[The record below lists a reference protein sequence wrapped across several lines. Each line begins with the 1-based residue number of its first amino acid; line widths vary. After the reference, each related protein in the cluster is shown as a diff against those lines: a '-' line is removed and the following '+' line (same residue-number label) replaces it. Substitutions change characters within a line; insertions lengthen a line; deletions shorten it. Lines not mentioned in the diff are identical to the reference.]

1 MPRVQPHTDGDAKG
15 LITAKLTEDTRSV
28 LRCPKCKSTLN
39 WELRFVRCSG
49 PCKSAFPL
57 VDEVPILINESRSIF
72 TIEDC
77 LERRQTTSLAESPIR
92 RVAKRILPPL
102 GSNPKSRDNY
112 RALGKL
118 LAAIGRPNRVLVIGG
133 RTLGTGMDI
142 LLGNPQVQLIESD
155 VALGGRTAL
164 ICDAHD
170 LPFAD
175 HSLDAVIA
183 QAVLEHVADPW
194 RCANEIH
201 RVLKPSGLVY
211 AETPFMQQVH
221 GGRYDF
227 TRFTALGHRRLFR
240 QFDQIDAGS
249 GGGPGTVL
257 AWSYFYFL
265 RSFARSKRGVDI
277 AAAVAR
283 LTGFWLRYVDFFLVD
298 RPAAQDGAWGYF
310 FLGRRSDNVLSD
322 RDLIAIYKDL

>member
-1 MPRVQPHTDGDAKG
+1 MASGEFVVNVVNIEALHPLPDAPTTMLGLYLWHGRAVPVLNLPGLLGGQPAPGTRPR
-15 LITAKLTEDTRSV
+15 LL
-28 LRCPKCKSTLN
+28 LC
-39 WELRFVRCSG
+39 
-49 PCKSAFPL
+49 
-57 VDEVPILINESRSIF
+57 
-72 TIEDC
+72 
-77 LERRQTTSLAESPIR
+77 
-92 RVAKRILPPL
+92 RVASAQAPSAERGGLLTIGVPVDAVARISGTPT
-102 GSNPKSRDNY
+102 GT
-112 RALGKL
+112 
-118 LAAIGRPNRVLVIGG
+118 
-133 RTLGTGMDI
+133 TLH
-142 LLGNPQVQLIESD
+142 
-155 VALGGRTAL
+155 
-164 ICDAHD
+164 AHD

-201 RVLKPSGLVY
+201 RVLKPGGLVY